1 PRSWPPLGLDDRIM
15 RLVESEP
22 HEKRL
27 VVVFFQDADG
37 GGVQAV
43 RLIFVTTLG
52 CPPCALGDFF
62 VG

>member
-1 PRSWPPLGLDDRIM
+1 
-15 RLVESEP
+15 VEFEP
-22 HEKRL
+22 NEERL